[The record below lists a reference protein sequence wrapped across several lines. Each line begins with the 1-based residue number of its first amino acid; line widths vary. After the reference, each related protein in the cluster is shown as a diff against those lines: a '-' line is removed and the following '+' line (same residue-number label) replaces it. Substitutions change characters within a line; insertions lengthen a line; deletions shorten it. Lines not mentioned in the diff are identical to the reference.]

1 MHSFLDDLRYGARLL
16 RRNPGFA
23 AVAVVTLGLGIGAN
37 TAIFSVVSSVLLR
50 SLPYADP
57 DRVMMIWSEVPQR
70 GWTNNIVYP
79 ADYLD
84 WKVEARSFS
93 RISAFGEQSYNLT
106 GNGDPVEMAGAAV
119 AADLFPL
126 LGVTPALGRTFTAD
140 EDRPGAVRVVML
152 GYALWQQRYG
162 GDREITGKSIR
173 INGENLTVVGV
184 MPPGFHFPPWN
195 VHGQVWIPLGL
206 DTVAPSRSTHELSV
220 MARLKPGI
228 PVEQAQAEMTL
239 IARRIEREHPV
250 TNAGWT
256 ARVSPLH
263 DDLVEYTRPAL
274 IVLMAAVC
282 LVLLIACANVAN
294 LLIARAVV
302 RERETAVRNALGAG
316 RVRLVR
322 QFLTESVLLGLMG
335 GALGLVLAFWGV
347 RFLVFIAPPGT
358 PGIELVQIDA
368 RVLGFTLAV
377 SLVTVL
383 VFGLAPSLAGARFDV
398 NEALKQAGR
407 TGSGTA
413 GKARVR
419 AMLVVSEFALAL
431 VLLVAAG
438 LMIRSF
444 VLLHRIDPG
453 FKPDHV
459 VAATVPLLNARYSDP
474 GEQSR
479 FFDSVLSRIEALPG
493 VEAATN
499 VVTVPLEGNVGM
511 GFVTEENPNPRPG
524 EMPDTNY
531 QVIGPHYFRTLRI
544 PILRGREFTSRDRQ
558 GSPGVAIVNEA
569 LARLYFPHGDAVGK
583 RLKVGREKG
592 PWLQV
597 VGVAASIRHRSIE
610 LEPAPELFVPYAQ
623 YPWLTRPRHLLVRT
637 SSDPAPFGA
646 AITAEVRS
654 VDKDQPVSDIRAMD
668 TVVGRSMARTRFSMS
683 LLAAFGALA
692 LVLAGVGIYG
702 VVAWS
707 VTQRTREIG
716 IRMALGAG
724 RSQVLWLVLARGAC
738 LAGVGVAI
746 GIFGALAAARMLAGL
761 VYGITITD
769 PLTFASISLV
779 LSVVGL
785 AASYFPARR
794 ATKVDPM
801 IALRYE

>member
-1 MHSFLDDLRYGARLL
+1 MHSFLEDLRYGARLL

-23 AVAVVTLGLGIGAN
+23 AVAVLTLGLGIGAN

-84 WKVEARSFS
+84 WKAEARSFS
-93 RISAFGEQSYNLT
+93 RISAFREQSYNLT
-106 GNGDPVEMAGAAV
+106 GTGDPVEMAGAAV

-126 LGVTPALGRTFTAD
+126 LGVKPALGRTFTAD

-152 GYALWQQRYG
+152 GYGLWQERYG
-162 GDREITGKSIR
+162 ADRQMAGRSIR
-173 INGENLTVVGV
+173 INGENLTVIGI
-184 MPPGFHFPPWN
+184 MPPGFHFPPWE
-195 VHGQVWIPLGL
+195 VRGQVWTPLGL
-206 DTVAPSRSTHELSV
+206 DAVAPSRSMHELNV

-228 PVEQAQAEMTL
+228 PVEQAQAEMKL
-239 IARRIEREHPV
+239 IASRIEREHPV
-250 TNAGWT
+250 SNAGWT
-256 ARVSPLH
+256 ARVTPLH

-282 LVLLIACANVAN
+282 LVLLIACANFAN

-322 QFLTESVLLGLMG
+322 QFLTESVLLGLIG

-347 RFLVFIAPPGT
+347 RFLVSIAPPGT
-358 PGIELVQIDA
+358 PGIELVHIDA

-383 VFGLAPSLAGARFDV
+383 AFGLAPSLAGSRFDV

-407 TGSGTA
+407 TESGTA
-413 GKARVR
+413 GKARLR
-419 AMLVVSEFALAL
+419 AMLVISEFALAL
-431 VLLVAAG
+431 VLMVAAG

-444 VLLHRIDPG
+444 ILLHRIDPG

-459 VAATVPLLNARYSDP
+459 IAATVPLLNTRYSDP

-479 FFDSVLSRIEALPG
+479 FFERVLSQIEALPG
-493 VEAATN
+493 VEAATAA
-499 VVTVPLEGNVGM
+499 VTVPLEGNVGM
-511 GFVTEENPNPRPG
+511 GFVTEDNPNPKPG
-524 EMPDTNY
+524 ELPDANY

-544 PILRGREFTSRDRQ
+544 PLVSGREFTGRDRQ
-558 GSPGVAIVNEA
+558 GSPGVAIVNQA

-583 RLKVGREKG
+583 RLRLDRKEG
-592 PWLQV
+592 PWLEV
-597 VGVAASIRHRSIE
+597 VGVTGNIRHRSIE
-610 LEPAPELFVPYAQ
+610 LEPAPELFVPYTQ

-637 SSDPAPFGA
+637 SSDPGPFGA

-654 VDKDQPVSDIRAMD
+654 VDKDQPVSDIRTMN

-683 LLAAFGALA
+683 LLAAFGCLA

-738 LAGVGVAI
+738 LAGAGVAI
-746 GIFGALAAARMLAGL
+746 GIFGALAAARLLAGL

-779 LSVVGL
+779 LSAVGL